1 MESVWRATWR
11 GLLAFKRGP
20 SSSLHFRFLG
30 SILQDIVRSLVF
42 TPSELEMDL
51 RVLTKECSNLTY
63 V

>member
-1 MESVWRATWR
+1 MIKGRSERCS
-11 GLLAFKRGP
+11 GNHIMIK
-20 SSSLHFRFLG
+20 
-30 SILQDIVRSLVF
+30 ILQDIVRSLVF